1 MTTPL
6 ALRTIQDALPS
17 TWAVE
22 LDGTDQYGLTIRS
35 GTGRTLTMA
44 AYANRAG
51 ALPVPELIA
60 VLTQTQQRTGQ
71 PVVYLSNYIGPTAR
85 QALASADFNFADE
98 TGWLYVRNDDP
109 LILLNREGAAKAP
122 RSAAA
127 GTSPIVR
134 LNGKGANR
142 LICALA
148 MAEPPLGVREL
159 ARLAN
164 VSPGTATKILTAL
177 ETEGIIERTPDKA
190 IAKIYRRA
198 LIERWVQDYQFL
210 TSNSQVKFFITPRG
224 PLNTLELL
232 RTNKD
237 IIFTGSVA
245 ARQLLP
251 ENVSPTVPITIVAA
265 YTNEID
271 QVIELL
277 NPIPSNTESYNL
289 VIAEP
294 GLPNSLYETRNG
306 ITVAPHPLILAD
318 LLTLPNRGDSEAKQ
332 LMDLYAEYESTWRND
347 EY

>member
-177 ETEGIIERTPDKA
+177 EAEGIIERTPDKA

-210 TSNSQVKFFITPRG
+210 TTNEGVGLYISRRG
-224 PLNTLELL
+224 ILNTFKMFKNES
-232 RTNKD
+232 D
-237 IIFTGSVA
+237 IAFTGSA
-245 ARQLLP
+245 AAHLLLP
-251 ENVSPTVPITIVAA
+251 PGVTSITPMSVLSI
-265 YTNEID
+265 YTKD
-271 QVIELL
+271 PELIASKYRL
-277 NPIPSNTESYNL
+277 IPSDATHFDT
-289 VIAEP
+289 VIA
-294 GLPNSLYETRNG
+294 LPQYPEIIYSDHNIN
-306 ITVAPHPLILAD
+306 VAPLPLVLAD
-318 LLTLPNRGDSEAKQ
+318 LLTLPNRGDAEFAQ
-332 LMDLYAEYESTWRND
+332 LIDELFPTDPSWRYSHD
-347 EY
+347 